1 MFNTARPNSRAYIFF
16 KGEKP
21 RFEQGFVVNTPIIK
35 PKYNIPVNFN
45 QKQETLTDLSIKTD
59 SGTFNFNGIPSELEV
74 ADTFCNG
81 EAAVISLNRDAF
93 SAEVLSI
100 MQRSEDVL
108 KSRAYHETVISTC
121 KETLEQ
127 LNPEYANQKQRDERL
142 DSLEKKVDTLTDKL
156 GLLVDKFT
164 TTNDRNE

>member
-21 RFEQGFVVNTPIIK
+21 RFEQGLVLNNPTVK
-35 PKYNIPVNFN
+35 PKYNIPVNFT
-45 QKQETLTDLSIKTD
+45 QRQETLTDITIKTD
-59 SGTFNFNGIPSELEV
+59 SGTYNFTGIPSELEV

-81 EAAVISLNRDAF
+81 EAAVVSLSRDAF

-108 KSRAYHETVISTC
+108 KSKPYHESMIETC
-121 KETLEQ
+121 KQTLEQ
-127 LNPEYANQKQRDERL
+127 VNPEYADQKQRDERL
-142 DSLEKKVDTLTDKL
+142 DSLEKKVDVLADKL
-156 GLLVDKFT
+156 GLLVDELTSNK
-164 TTNDRNE
+164 

>member
-21 RFEQGFVVNTPIIK
+21 RFEQGLVINNPIVK
-35 PKYNIPVNFN
+35 PKYNIPVNFT
-45 QKQETLTDLSIKTD
+45 QKQETLTDITIKTD
-59 SGTFNFNGIPSELEV
+59 SGTYNFTGIPSELEV

-81 EAAVISLNRDAF
+81 EAAVVSLSRDAF

-108 KSRAYHETVISTC
+108 KSKPYHESMIETC
-121 KETLEQ
+121 KQTLEQ
-127 LNPEYANQKQRDERL
+127 VNPEYADQKQRDERL
-142 DSLEKKVDTLTDKL
+142 DSLEKKVDVLTDKL
-156 GLLVDKFT
+156 GLLVDELTSNK
-164 TTNDRNE
+164 

>member
-21 RFEQGFVVNTPIIK
+21 RFEQGFVVNNPIIK

-156 GLLVDKFT
+156 GLLVDRFT
-164 TTNDRNE
+164 TTNNRNE

>member
-21 RFEQGFVVNTPIIK
+21 RFEQGFVVNNPIIK

-108 KSRAYHETVISTC
+108 KSRTYHETVISTC

-156 GLLVDKFT
+156 GLLVDRFT
-164 TTNDRNE
+164 TTNNRNE

>member
-21 RFEQGFVVNTPIIK
+21 RFEQGLVLNNPTVR
-35 PKYNIPVNFN
+35 PKYNIPVNFT
-45 QKQETLTDLSIKTD
+45 QKQETLTDITIKTD
-59 SGTFNFNGIPSELEV
+59 SGTYNFTGIPSEFDV

-108 KSRAYHETVISTC
+108 KSRPYHEDMIKIC
-121 KETLEQ
+121 KDTLGQ
-127 LNPEYANQKQRDERL
+127 VNPEYADQKQRDVKL
-142 DSLEKKVDTLTDKL
+142 DTLEKKVDDLTNKL
-156 GLLVDKFT
+156 GLLVEQLVSKT
-164 TTNDRNE
+164 

>member
-21 RFEQGFVVNTPIIK
+21 RFEQGLVINNPIVK
-35 PKYNIPVNFN
+35 PKYNIPVNFT
-45 QKQETLTDLSIKTD
+45 QKQETLTDITIKTD
-59 SGTFNFNGIPSELEV
+59 SGTYNFTGIPSELEV

-81 EAAVISLNRDAF
+81 EAAVVSLSRDAF

-108 KSRAYHETVISTC
+108 KSRPYHESMIETC
-121 KETLEQ
+121 KQTLEQ
-127 LNPEYANQKQRDERL
+127 VNPEYADQKQRDERL
-142 DSLEKKVDTLTDKL
+142 DSLEKKVDVLTDKL
-156 GLLVDKFT
+156 GLLVDELTSNK
-164 TTNDRNE
+164 

>member
-21 RFEQGFVVNTPIIK
+21 RFEQGFVVNNPIIK

-108 KSRAYHETVISTC
+108 KSKTYHETVISTC

-156 GLLVDKFT
+156 GLLVDRFT
-164 TTNDRNE
+164 TTNNRNE

>member
-21 RFEQGFVVNTPIIK
+21 RFEQGLVINNPVVK
-35 PKYNIPVNFN
+35 PKYNIPVNFT
-45 QKQETLTDLSIKTD
+45 QKQETLTDITIKTD
-59 SGTFNFNGIPSELEV
+59 SGTYNFTGIPSELEV

-81 EAAVISLNRDAF
+81 EAAVVSLSRDAF

-108 KSRAYHETVISTC
+108 KSKPYHESMIETC
-121 KETLEQ
+121 KQTLEQ
-127 LNPEYANQKQRDERL
+127 VNPEYADQKQRDERL
-142 DSLEKKVDTLTDKL
+142 DSLEKKVDVLTDKL
-156 GLLVDKFT
+156 GLLVDELTSNK
-164 TTNDRNE
+164 

>member
-21 RFEQGFVVNTPIIK
+21 RFEQGFVINTPVVK
-35 PKYNIPVNFN
+35 PKYSIPVNFN
-45 QKQETLTDLSIKTD
+45 QKQETITDLSIKTD
-59 SGTFNFNGIPSELEV
+59 SGTYNFAGIPSELEV

-108 KSRAYHETVISTC
+108 KSKDYHEVMIATC
-121 KETLEQ
+121 KDTLSQ
-127 LNPEYANQKQRDERL
+127 VNPEYADQKHRDERL

-156 GLLVDKFT
+156 GLLVDKLAKKQQ
-164 TTNDRNE
+164 

>member
-21 RFEQGFVVNTPIIK
+21 RFEQGLVINNPIVK
-35 PKYNIPVNFN
+35 PKYNIPVNFT
-45 QKQETLTDLSIKTD
+45 QRQETLTDITIKTD
-59 SGTFNFNGIPSELEV
+59 SGTYNFTGIPSELEV

-81 EAAVISLNRDAF
+81 EAAVVSLSRDAF

-108 KSRAYHETVISTC
+108 KSKPYHESMIETC
-121 KETLEQ
+121 KQTLEQ
-127 LNPEYANQKQRDERL
+127 VNPEYADQKQRDERL
-142 DSLEKKVDTLTDKL
+142 DSLEKKVDVLTDKL
-156 GLLVDKFT
+156 GLLVDELTSNK
-164 TTNDRNE
+164 

>member
-21 RFEQGFVVNTPIIK
+21 RFEQGLVLNNPTVR
-35 PKYNIPVNFN
+35 PKYNIPVNFT
-45 QKQETLTDLSIKTD
+45 QKQETLTDITIKTD
-59 SGTFNFNGIPSELEV
+59 SGTYNFTGIPSELDV

-108 KSRAYHETVISTC
+108 KSRPYHEDMIKIC
-121 KETLEQ
+121 KDTLGQ
-127 LNPEYANQKQRDERL
+127 VNPEYADQKQRDVKL
-142 DSLEKKVDTLTDKL
+142 DTLEKKVDDLTNKL
-156 GLLVDKFT
+156 GLLVEQLVSKT
-164 TTNDRNE
+164 

>member
-21 RFEQGFVVNTPIIK
+21 RFEQGLVINNPIIK
-35 PKYNIPVNFN
+35 PKYNIPVNFT
-45 QKQETLTDLSIKTD
+45 QKQETLTDITIKTD
-59 SGTFNFNGIPSELEV
+59 SGTYNFTGIPSELEV

-81 EAAVISLNRDAF
+81 EAAVVSLSRDAF

-108 KSRAYHETVISTC
+108 KSKPYHESMIETC
-121 KETLEQ
+121 KQTLEQ
-127 LNPEYANQKQRDERL
+127 VNPEYADQKQRDERL
-142 DSLEKKVDTLTDKL
+142 DSLEKKVDVLTDKL
-156 GLLVDKFT
+156 GLLVDELTSNK
-164 TTNDRNE
+164 

>member
-21 RFEQGFVVNTPIIK
+21 RFEQGFVVNNPIVK
-35 PKYNIPVNFN
+35 PKYTIPMNFA
-45 QKQETLTDLSIKTD
+45 QKQETLTDITIKTD
-59 SGTFNFNGIPSELEV
+59 SGTYNFASIPSELEV

-100 MQRSEDVL
+100 MQRSEDAL
-108 KSRAYHETVISTC
+108 KSGPYHENMITVC
-121 KETLEQ
+121 KDTLGQ
-127 LNPEYANQKQRDERL
+127 INPEYATQKQRDERL
-142 DSLEKKVDTLTDKL
+142 DSLERKVDTLTDKL

-164 TTNDRNE
+164 KNSNKHE

>member
-21 RFEQGFVVNTPIIK
+21 RFEQGLVLNNPIIK

-45 QKQETLTDLSIKTD
+45 QRQETLTDITIKTD
-59 SGTFNFNGIPSELEV
+59 SGTYNFTGIPSELEV

-108 KSRAYHETVISTC
+108 KSKAYHENMIGVC
-121 KETLEQ
+121 KDTLSQ
-127 LNPEYANQKQRDERL
+127 VNPEYADQKQRDERL
-142 DSLEKKVDTLTDKL
+142 DSLEKKVDVLADKL
-156 GLLVDKFT
+156 GLLVDELT
-164 TTNDRNE
+164 TKK

>member
-21 RFEQGFVVNTPIIK
+21 RFEQGLVINNPIVK
-35 PKYNIPVNFN
+35 PKYNIPVNFT
-45 QKQETLTDLSIKTD
+45 QKQETLTDITIKTD
-59 SGTFNFNGIPSELEV
+59 SGTYNFTGIPSELEV

-81 EAAVISLNRDAF
+81 EAAVVSLSRDAF

-108 KSRAYHETVISTC
+108 KSKRYHESMIETC
-121 KETLEQ
+121 KQTLEQ
-127 LNPEYANQKQRDERL
+127 VNPEYADQKQRDERL
-142 DSLEKKVDTLTDKL
+142 DSLEKKVDVLTDKL
-156 GLLVDKFT
+156 GLLVDELTSNK
-164 TTNDRNE
+164 

>member
-21 RFEQGFVVNTPIIK
+21 RFEQGFVVNNPIIK
-35 PKYNIPVNFN
+35 PKYNIPMNFN

-108 KSRAYHETVISTC
+108 KSRTYHEGMIDTC
-121 KETLEQ
+121 KKTLEQ

-142 DSLEKKVDTLTDKL
+142 DSLEKKVDSMFDKL
-156 GLLVDKFT
+156 GLLVDRLDKNT
-164 TTNDRNE
+164 

>member
-21 RFEQGFVVNTPIIK
+21 RFEQGLVLNNPVIK
-35 PKYNIPVNFN
+35 PKYTIPVNFN
-45 QKQETLTDLSIKTD
+45 QKQETLTDITIKTD
-59 SGTFNFNGIPSELEV
+59 SGTYNFTGIPSELEV

-108 KSRAYHETVISTC
+108 KSKPYHEGMIEIC
-121 KETLEQ
+121 KDTLSQ
-127 LNPEYANQKQRDERL
+127 VNPEYADQKQRDERL
-142 DSLEKKVDTLTDKL
+142 DSLEKKVDVLADKL
-156 GLLVDKFT
+156 GLLVDELT
-164 TTNDRNE
+164 TKK